1 MNYTSDRVKR
11 KGKRMAG
18 NKTDDTDKNV
28 KKIKK
33 WWFNINIC
41 KTFVYLW
48 FFCTFLLFLK
58 FSKI

>member
-33 WWFNINIC
+33 W
-41 KTFVYLW
+41 
-48 FFCTFLLFLK
+48 
-58 FSKI
+58 